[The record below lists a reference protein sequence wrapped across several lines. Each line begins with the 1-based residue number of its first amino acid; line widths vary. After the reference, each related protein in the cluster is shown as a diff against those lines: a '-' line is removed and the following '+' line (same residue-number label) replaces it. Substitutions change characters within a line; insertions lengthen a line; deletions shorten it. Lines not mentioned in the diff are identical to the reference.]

1 MAGMM
6 WPTTRHMIHV
16 KAPVVLID
24 KGLKRHRPIDRT
36 IDFGGWNA
44 VIASHNPEL
53 WELLSAVGVRLTHP
67 GSSLLATLLRR
78 AAM

>member
-36 IDFGGWNA
+36 I
-44 VIASHNPEL
+44 
-53 WELLSAVGVRLTHP
+53 
-67 GSSLLATLLRR
+67 
-78 AAM
+78 